1 MFNLIPQSLKGYI
14 LADYKERRIVVILV
28 GVVFLILIAFVFLAP
43 SLGYLFFEEKNILA
57 EVEAMK
63 SLDQFK
69 KVDQVETSIKDAN
82 EQLRALL
89 TEVSPVDPIRA
100 IERVIAVKNSGVHIT
115 DMQYQEIT
123 ATSSSL
129 VMRGSADKRDALK
142 QFVTNV
148 QALPGFADVVLPVS
162 NFAKDKDIDFSISVT
177 IYEE

>member
-14 LADYKERRIVVILV
+14 LTDYKERRIIVVLAGVIL
-28 GVVFLILIAFVFLAP
+28 LILIAFVFLAP

-100 IERVIAVKNSGVHIT
+100 IERVIEVKNSGVHIT
-115 DMQYQEIT
+115 DLQYQEIT

-129 VMRGSADKRDALK
+129 VMKGSADKRDALK